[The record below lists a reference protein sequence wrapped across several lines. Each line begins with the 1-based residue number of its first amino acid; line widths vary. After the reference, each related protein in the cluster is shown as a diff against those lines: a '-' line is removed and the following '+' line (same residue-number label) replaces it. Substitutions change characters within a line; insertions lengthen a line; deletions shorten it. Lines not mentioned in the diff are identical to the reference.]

1 MKNGFIKVG
10 AVSPK
15 IKIADVDFNT
25 NSIINSVI
33 TAQKHGV
40 KLLTFPELVLT
51 GYTTGDLFAMQN
63 LTESVKS
70 ALAKIAYNTKDL
82 DVILVVGAPIS
93 AFNRLFDTAIVI
105 YGGEILGAVPK
116 NCLKNRGDAC
126 ESRWFSRYDGE
137 NTSITI
143 ANYVVPFGNKL
154 IFKCKNKDSFS
165 FAIEIGQEK
174 TAILSPSVN
183 HSQNGA
189 NIIVNPCAEPE
200 VIGSENYRL
209 TQIIAHSG
217 KLCIGY
223 VSSYAGDGESTTDC
237 VYSGQS
243 IIAENGQILAKNTL
257 FSNDLA
263 VSEIDVDY
271 ILSEKAKVST
281 DVISLDNSYQYVEFD
296 MPIIDTFLTRKFAKT
311 PFVPDEGQDLK
322 ERSELILT
330 MQAKGLATRI
340 AHTNAKSIVLGL
352 SGGLDSTLALLV
364 SVRAMQSLGRD
375 LKDVIAVTMP
385 CFGTTSRTLDNSIA
399 LAKCLGVKLLKI
411 DISKS
416 VTRHL
421 KDIKH
426 DLDVLDVTYE
436 NAQARERTQV
446 IMDISNMNGGFVV
459 GTGDLSELALGW
471 ATYNGDHMS
480 MYGVN
485 ASIPKT
491 LVKYLVRYVAINS
504 KPKLKSVLF
513 DILDTPVSPE
523 LLPSKDED
531 ISQKTEDIVGPYVL
545 HDFYLYNFVRKGFSP
560 LKIFRIA
567 KYVFADE
574 FDEKTILKWLK
585 TFFRR
590 FFTQQFKRS
599 CVPDG
604 VKVGTVTLSPRG
616 DWKMPS
622 DAHAK
627 LWLDELEA
635 L

>member
-116 NCLKNRGDAC
+116 NCLKNHGDAC

-200 VIGSENYRL
+200 VIGSETYRL

-330 MQAKGLATRI
+330 MQAKGLAARI

-627 LWLDELEA
+627 LWLDELET